1 MARTAN
7 NASVT
12 PQAETAPLR
21 RLDRRRFL
29 LGAAALGLTATAFG
43 AFSQALA
50 RPGRLFAANGPISAS
65 AGPRPESLVEPF
77 PDTTEARIGHL
88 LRRAGFGAGRDELHR
103 FIKMGLDRTVEHL
116 IDYQGVDDSALE
128 KRLDA
133 MGLDIIEKPGQLMQW
148 WMLRM
153 AYTARPLQEK
163 MTLFWHGLLTSAFT
177 KVGKGSAMFD
187 QNQLYRENAL
197 GKYDV
202 LLRAVSRDPAM
213 LIYLDSARNRKQAPN
228 ENFARELME
237 LFTMGEGNYTEQDV
251 RESARAFTGWGLQKR
266 EFVFRR
272 QWHDYGLKRFL
283 GRQGDLDGD
292 DVIDTIMMQ
301 PVTADYITRRLFS
314 FFAYDD
320 PDDLTVERL
329 AGKFRNG
336 GYSVK
341 PVMEDILTSDEF
353 YSDRASRAKIKSP
366 IELVAGTYRILGIDT
381 GDKPIPV
388 NLDAL
393 GQMPFNPPNVA
404 SWPGG
409 ASWINSNTLLER
421 VNFAHDVARR
431 SGRFLGQHL
440 PTGKA
445 GGSVT
450 ADFNPVDYFG
460 ALLLDGN
467 IPPDDREALTEFVGS
482 IVKGGAGSRRSRRRE
497 FDALTSVVYLL
508 LSSPAYHL
516 A

>member
-1 MARTAN
+1 
-7 NASVT
+7 
-12 PQAETAPLR
+12 
-21 RLDRRRFL
+21 
-29 LGAAALGLTATAFG
+29 
-43 AFSQALA
+43 
-50 RPGRLFAANGPISAS
+50 
-65 AGPRPESLVEPF
+65 
-77 PDTTEARIGHL
+77 
-88 LRRAGFGAGRDELHR
+88 
-103 FIKMGLDRTVEHL
+103 MGLDKTVEHL

-148 WMLRM
+148 LMLRM
-153 AYTARPLQEK
+153 AYTARPFQEK

-237 LFTMGEGNYTEQDV
+237 LFTMGEGNYTEEDV
-251 RESARAFTGWGLQKR
+251 RESARAFAGWGLQKR

-272 QWHDYGLKRFL
+272 QWHDYGLKQFL

-301 PVTADYITRRLFS
+301 PVTADYISRRPFS
-314 FFAYDD
+314 FFAYDN

-353 YSDRASRAKIKSP
+353 YSDRAYRAKIKSP
-366 IELVAGTYRILGIDT
+366 DRARRGDLPDPRHRHRRQAHTGEPRRPGADAVQSAERGRLAGRRLLDQQQHAARAGELRPRRGPAKR
-381 GDKPIPV
+381 PV
-388 NLDAL
+388 PPPASAY
-393 GQMPFNPPNVA
+393 GQGGRLRDRGLQPGRLLRRAAARRQHPA
-404 SWPGG
+404 RRPGG
-409 ASWINSNTLLER
+409 LDR
-421 VNFAHDVARR
+421 VRRRHREGRGRLAAEPAARVR
-431 SGRFLGQHL
+431 RADQCRL
-440 PTGKA
+440 PAPLIA
-445 GGSVT
+445 GLSPGVT
-450 ADFNPVDYFG
+450 AQG
-460 ALLLDGN
+460 
-467 IPPDDREALTEFVGS
+467 T
-482 IVKGGAGSRRSRRRE
+482 RRRC
-497 FDALTSVVYLL
+497 
-508 LSSPAYHL
+508 
-516 A
+516 